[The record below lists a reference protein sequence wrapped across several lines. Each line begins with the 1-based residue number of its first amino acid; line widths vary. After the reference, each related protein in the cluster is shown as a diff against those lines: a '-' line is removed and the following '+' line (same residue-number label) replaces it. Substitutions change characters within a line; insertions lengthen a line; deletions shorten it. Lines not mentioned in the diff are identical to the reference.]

1 MITLCL
7 ICLVKKKINPI
18 LTELL
23 IRGRKLNISLIFIMY
38 LIFLFQKHIR
48 LNSKHYLIIEIK
60 KKRELQQIA
69 FNHLSNIEFKDFTN
83 F

>member
-1 MITLCL
+1 MIWMIFIEILKNKIQMKNAKFRLFLITLFL

-48 LNSKHYLIIEIK
+48 LNSKHYLIIEI
-60 KKRELQQIA
+60 
-69 FNHLSNIEFKDFTN
+69 
-83 F
+83 